1 MGTTAGN
8 AAVTLACW
16 DSSTGASKQGSSA
29 LVAYATEKGISTTG
43 DNKQIQFT
51 EIEDGNYVL
60 TFTRDVVMSNG
71 DRFCIHDTDTNG
83 SDTWVHFHDSTFP
96 AYNRQWFTDGTEDME
111 VRSTDGS
118 STVTVRQIRLKI
130 DNSDSGNVKYSLEVR
145 SQRAASMSSYGLQV
159 WDTASRAWDTSG
171 GLNDVFA
178 DSDPFPLP
186 EKFKRY
192 ESDNRKFLAF
202 YGPRRSQLAD
212 AKLLKKFVEYGD
224 RSSEV

>member
-1 MGTTAGN
+1 MGTAAGN

-29 LVAYATEKGISTTG
+29 LVAYATEKGISKTD

-96 AYNRQWFTDGTEDME
+96 AYNRQWFTA
-111 VRSTDGS
+111 S
-118 STVTVRQIRLKI
+118 STSNSASPSSAIR
-130 DNSDSGNVKYSLEVR
+130 
-145 SQRAASMSSYGLQV
+145 
-159 WDTASRAWDTSG
+159 
-171 GLNDVFA
+171 
-178 DSDPFPLP
+178 
-186 EKFKRY
+186 
-192 ESDNRKFLAF
+192 
-202 YGPRRSQLAD
+202 
-212 AKLLKKFVEYGD
+212 
-224 RSSEV
+224 

>member
-1 MGTTAGN
+1 MKKLLLFTLTALLGTTAGN

-96 AYNRQWFTDGTEDME
+96 AYNRQWLTA
-111 VRSTDGS
+111 S
-118 STVTVRQIRLKI
+118 STSNSASPSSAIR
-130 DNSDSGNVKYSLEVR
+130 
-145 SQRAASMSSYGLQV
+145 
-159 WDTASRAWDTSG
+159 
-171 GLNDVFA
+171 
-178 DSDPFPLP
+178 
-186 EKFKRY
+186 
-192 ESDNRKFLAF
+192 
-202 YGPRRSQLAD
+202 
-212 AKLLKKFVEYGD
+212 
-224 RSSEV
+224 

>member
-71 DRFCIHDTDTNG
+71 DRFCIHDTDNG
-83 SDTWVHFHDSTFP
+83 DEWIHFHDSTFP
-96 AYNRQWFTDGTEDME
+96 AYNGQWLT
-111 VRSTDGS
+111 VS
-118 STVTVRQIRLKI
+118 STSNSASPSSAIR
-130 DNSDSGNVKYSLEVR
+130 
-145 SQRAASMSSYGLQV
+145 
-159 WDTASRAWDTSG
+159 
-171 GLNDVFA
+171 
-178 DSDPFPLP
+178 
-186 EKFKRY
+186 
-192 ESDNRKFLAF
+192 
-202 YGPRRSQLAD
+202 
-212 AKLLKKFVEYGD
+212 
-224 RSSEV
+224 

>member
-96 AYNRQWFTDGTEDME
+96 AYNRQWFT
-111 VRSTDGS
+111 VS
-118 STVTVRQIRLKI
+118 STSNSASPSSAIR
-130 DNSDSGNVKYSLEVR
+130 
-145 SQRAASMSSYGLQV
+145 
-159 WDTASRAWDTSG
+159 
-171 GLNDVFA
+171 
-178 DSDPFPLP
+178 
-186 EKFKRY
+186 
-192 ESDNRKFLAF
+192 
-202 YGPRRSQLAD
+202 
-212 AKLLKKFVEYGD
+212 
-224 RSSEV
+224 